1 MIKVIVGTNL
11 KKTTKIVSSS
21 ATLRQV
27 LEDSDVD
34 YTRGGVNLD
43 GATVGL
49 GDLDKSFEQLGIT
62 ERCYLMQVVKADNA

>member
-27 LEDSDVD
+27 LEDAGVD

-49 GDLDKSFEQLGIT
+49 GDLDKSFEQLGIA
-62 ERCYLMQVVKADNA
+62 EKCYLMQVVKADNA